1 MRTILLWRRGGHKL
15 NADTLLNPPNAQ
27 LGQPAKGV
35 GGKRGAVVH
44 SDDIGHPM
52 VAHQFFEDAQRALE
66 LLVGAGV
73 TANNIAAVAITDG
86 QRIAALAVRQDKPTL
101 EVYGPYLVGAARLRE
116 VIRSNA
122 MHADLPLG
130 LLAEAMSVQR

>member
-1 MRTILLWRRGGHKL
+1 V
-15 NADTLLNPPNAQ
+15 P
-27 LGQPAKGV
+27 
-35 GGKRGAVVH
+35 VVH

-122 MHADLPLG
+122 MHATFRLG
-130 LLAEAMSVQR
+130 FWLRPCRCNVKAIVLSCGGISMP